1 MTQASA
7 GSQCHREQTQWKARP
22 RTTHTLFR
30 GLGFMSGHRHNHWEH
45 FTLKFGSKGLVL
57 DLLNLGQGLEDGGG
71 DTGRGTLVKTPAQ
84 KSFLPFPH
92 IFLSFCG
99 TTGLTLC
106 GTKKRRDV
114 MWSREKSRSGSEG
127 STSDTSSSGLVS
139 TSEPRLTLLQH
150 R

>member
-1 MTQASA
+1 MTRPQQAHSA
-7 GSQCHREQTQWKARP
+7 TENRH
-22 RTTHTLFR
+22 
-30 GLGFMSGHRHNHWEH
+30 SGRHGPEPHKHSFVALASCLARHNHWEH

-92 IFLSFCG
+92 VFPSFFG
-99 TTGLTLC
+99 NTGLTLC
-106 GTKKRRDV
+106 RMKKRRDM

-127 STSDTSSSGLVS
+127 STSETSSSGLVS
-139 TSEPRLTLLQH
+139 TSEPRLTLLQY